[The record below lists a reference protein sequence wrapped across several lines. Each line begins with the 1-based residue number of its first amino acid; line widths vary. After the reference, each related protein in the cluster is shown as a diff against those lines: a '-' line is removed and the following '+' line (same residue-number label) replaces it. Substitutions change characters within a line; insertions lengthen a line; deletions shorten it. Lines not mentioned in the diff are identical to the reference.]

1 MIFFCLWLSCDVQI
15 QMQVFSYDLI
25 LTPTGQSLSFSYVT
39 ALKALPLRSQLLFCI
54 LNSGCP
60 NCVLLNPFW
69 FFLTERDTP
78 SITEGSQA
86 LCEVLIS
93 FLFHGLALKFPI
105 MLSIWPAPPAGGIG
119 RQMCLFRHQFRR
131 RRSKFCFWNKFLT
144 VTHTCEQKWKFGYSS
159 IPIYIT
165 HIKPLPHVNFLF
177 SRFLDLII
185 RFHLKIRRSDCIR
198 SCDKG
203 NIKSIFMRLSRGLN
217 IDCVPTLSSAS
228 YALPLVRK
236 RREVLLARA
245 DLFVIKWH
253 RITGIIH
260 KFYSLEALITENN

>member
-1 MIFFCLWLSCDVQI
+1 MFSRTKTLI
-15 QMQVFSYDLI
+15 QVWNYLRVSKWWQNFHFWVNYPF
-25 LTPTGQSLSFSYVT
+25 
-39 ALKALPLRSQLLFCI
+39 KALPLRSQLLFCI

-69 FFLTERDTP
+69 FFLTERDMA

-93 FLFHGLALKFPI
+93 FLFHGLVLKFPI
-105 MLSIWPAPPAGGIG
+105 MPFIWPAPPAGGTG
-119 RQMCLFRHQFRR
+119 RQMCLFRHQFRL

-144 VTHTCEQKWKFGYSS
+144 LTHTCEHMWKFGYSS
-159 IPIYIT
+159 ISIYIT

-177 SRFLDLII
+177 ARFLDLII
-185 RFHLKIRRSDCIR
+185 WFHLKIRRSDCIR
-198 SCDKG
+198 FCDKG

-217 IDCVPTLSSAS
+217 IDRVPTLYSAS
-228 YALPLVRK
+228 YALILVGK
-236 RREVLLARA
+236 QREVLLARA
-245 DLFVIKWH
+245 DLFIIKWH

-260 KFYSLEALITENN
+260 KFHSLEALITENN